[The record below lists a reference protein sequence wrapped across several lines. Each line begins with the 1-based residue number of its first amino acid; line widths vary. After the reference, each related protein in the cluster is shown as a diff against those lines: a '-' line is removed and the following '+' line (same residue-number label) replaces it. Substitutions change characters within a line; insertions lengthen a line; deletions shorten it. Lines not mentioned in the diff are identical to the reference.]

1 MFDYVSPWGKRGVWL
16 RFIGPHVR
24 YNIHSKSLFKGFLL
38 EEDVVVLKGP
48 RICWGRR
55 VFYLSH
61 LRFAAAV
68 RGSLGISRGLSCW
81 LLDQCSLESS
91 GWLPLRTSLLRC
103 VPVLNAGI
111 AFLDGSGVGT
121 NIFLPASRKVWRHF
135 WPFFPSGSRTPR
147 PLWPPVP
154 PVPPPKR
161 PSDSWGVFL
170 SVTPLPT
177 ASSHERTLS
186 SYNVSHFIS
195 LSAIF

>member
-1 MFDYVSPWGKRGVWL
+1 M
-16 RFIGPHVR
+16 
-24 YNIHSKSLFKGFLL
+24 
-38 EEDVVVLKGP
+38 VVLKGP

-68 RGSLGISRGLSCW
+68 RGSLGISRGLCCW

-121 NIFLPASRKVWRHF
+121 KYFCQPQERCDVVFGPFSLQDLELLDFSYSYGEDQGNLGAIKALGDMLP
-135 WPFFPSGSRTPR
+135 PLNRT
-147 PLWPPVP
+147 
-154 PVPPPKR
+154 
-161 PSDSWGVFL
+161 
-170 SVTPLPT
+170 
-177 ASSHERTLS
+177 
-186 SYNVSHFIS
+186 
-195 LSAIF
+195 